1 MTSFVAY
8 VIHRFMMTNNT
19 YSQIANIALLEE
31 LYQRYMADPTSVDL
45 SWQRFFEGMEFSGA
59 LAKSPALPGDDTLR
73 MRGLFDQF
81 RKFGH
86 LEVAINPIA
95 VEAPT
100 SVPQLSL
107 NGLGFSEAELTRSFP
122 SNDLTGGPFATLQEI
137 VSALRNVYCSRI
149 GFEYMHIEDPS
160 IVEWFQKKLE
170 PVLQIDLSSEKKQ
183 FLLEHL
189 NKAELFEVF
198 LHTKYVGQKR
208 FSIEG
213 GETLLPILVELI
225 EVGAEASMN
234 SFVIGMAHRGRL
246 NVLANILQKPYS
258 VIFQEF
264 EDSMPKLLFEGS
276 GDVKYHK
283 GFSATV
289 PTKSGGSMHLHLCA
303 NSSCLESV
311 DPVVLGRARGAQVV
325 TEDITR
331 QKTGA
336 ILIHG
341 DAALAGQGVIY
352 EILQFMKLPGYG
364 TGGTIHIAVNNQIG
378 FTTLPQD
385 GRSTRYCTDIALTFG
400 CPVFHINAEDPE
412 SCVFAA
418 KLALEFRQK
427 FGRDV
432 FLDLNCYRKYGHN
445 EGDEPA
451 FTQPEPYKII
461 RAKKT
466 IRELYFN
473 QLLAEGSIE
482 QTIAQ
487 NLDAT
492 FKQTLETAILRGK
505 GDEPHPPASRYGVHW
520 QEPAPQETLF
530 EAFDSGAKEPI
541 LRQAIEGYC
550 RIPATFRLHP
560 KLQKW
565 VQDRKDSLTGK
576 IDWGTAECLAFGSLL
591 LQNIPIRLSGQDSE
605 RGTFSQRH
613 AVWIDQENSTRYM
626 PYDAIK
632 AGQFT
637 VYNSPL
643 SEYAVLGFEYGYT
656 GANPKALVL
665 WEAQYGDFSIGAQ
678 IVIDHYLS
686 SAEQK
691 WASYSSLVLL
701 LPHGYEGQGPEH
713 SSGRIERFLQL
724 CASNNLQ
731 IVNATTPAQY
741 FHVLRRQALRAIKKP
756 LVIFTPKSLLRL
768 PACTSVLSEFL
779 TGSFEEVLGDPMPPQ
794 KIERVLICSGKV
806 YYDLVAQ
813 REARKRDG
821 IAIFRIEQLYPI
833 HEKKLSKLIS
843 SVAGCKDF
851 RWVQEEPQNMGAW
864 EFIHPH
870 IQALLPKGAS
880 LRYVGRERSAVTATG
895 SMRQHKQEVDH
906 FMNEAFQ

>member
-1 MTSFVAY
+1 
-8 VIHRFMMTNNT
+8 
-19 YSQIANIALLEE
+19 
-31 LYQRYMADPTSVDL
+31 
-45 SWQRFFEGMEFSGA
+45 
-59 LAKSPALPGDDTLR
+59 
-73 MRGLFDQF
+73 
-81 RKFGH
+81 
-86 LEVAINPIA
+86 
-95 VEAPT
+95 
-100 SVPQLSL
+100 
-107 NGLGFSEAELTRSFP
+107 
-122 SNDLTGGPFATLQEI
+122 
-137 VSALRNVYCSRI
+137 
-149 GFEYMHIEDPS
+149 MHIEDPS
-160 IVEWFQKKLE
+160 IVEWFQKTLE
-170 PVLQIDLSSEKKQ
+170 PVLQIDLPIEKKR

-189 NKAELFEVF
+189 NKSELFEVF

-213 GETLLPILVELI
+213 SETLLPILAELL

-289 PTKSGGSMHLHLCA
+289 STKSGGSMHLHLCA

-311 DPVVLGRARGAQVV
+311 DPVVLGRVRGAQVV

-341 DAALAGQGVIY
+341 DAALAGQGIIY

-385 GRSTRYCTDIALTFG
+385 GRSTRYCTDIALAFG

-418 KLALEFRQK
+418 KLAVEFRQK

-473 QLLAEGSIE
+473 QLLTEGAID

-487 NLDAT
+487 TLEAT
-492 FKQTLETAILRGK
+492 FKQTLETAILRGR

-530 EAFDSGAKEPI
+530 EVFDSCAKESV

-550 RIPATFRLHP
+550 RIPTTFHLHP

-591 LQNIPIRLSGQDSE
+591 LQDIAIRLSGQDSE

-613 AVWIDQENSTRYM
+613 AVWIDQENGNKYM

-632 AGQFT
+632 AAQLT
-637 VYNSPL
+637 VFNSPL

-678 IVIDHYLS
+678 IVIDHYIS

-691 WASYSSLVLL
+691 WANYSSLVVL

-821 IAIFRIEQLYPI
+821 IAIWRIEQLYPI
-833 HEKKLSKLIS
+833 HEKKLSKIIS
-843 SVAGCKDF
+843 STAGCKDF

-895 SMRQHKQEVDH
+895 SMRQHKQELDH